1 MVLFSTDKRWSNI
14 DIALSFHLGGYGF
27 LTDNWSIGVILFTMI
42 AQRQPFR
49 EGRQDG
55 LGKQTPTLIIESWFT
70 PLLVELLIVT
80 CNLADDYTSY
90 HEGLLKFSLI
100 NDYLILEFLK
110 QVLEF
115 NYTFEPE
122 NLWEVV
128 SEDGKDMVRKLLVH
142 FTQRLTSSQILEHPW
157 MQDAK
162 VIRKANRLVQAQYSI
177 TNEAHQ
183 MKRSLSPL
191 TSAQENGS
199 SDIPKEIKGLCSK
212 RVRITKE
219 NGELNL

>member
-1 MVLFSTDKRWSNI
+1 MIYTFI
-14 DIALSFHLGGYGF
+14 
-27 LTDNWSIGVILFTMI
+27 SIVTN
-42 AQRQPFR
+42 
-49 EGRQDG
+49 
-55 LGKQTPTLIIESWFT
+55 K
-70 PLLVELLIVT
+70 T
-80 CNLADDYTSY
+80 CNLADDYASY

-128 SEDGKDMVRKLLVH
+128 SEEGKDMVRKLLVH